1 MSHGPR
7 RPGFYLGVLAVGFV
21 VGGLLQAFLRRF
33 LPQGP
38 AKEVFTWSVT
48 PTIGPV
54 HLDLLVM
61 SITLGPIGLDVSLLA
76 VVGVVIAYLVA
87 RSLFSERRTMFG
99 NLGFTEIAILVLTL
113 VLFFGAKRI
122 PESGSSIG
130 KGIKEFNR
138 GLKDVASSESAPPV
152 APP

>member
-1 MSHGPR
+1 VPGPR
-7 RPGFYLGVLAVGFV
+7 RPLFYLSILAVGFV
-21 VGGLLQAFLRRF
+21 LGGLLQAFLRRF

-48 PTIGPV
+48 PTFGPL

-87 RSLFSERRTMFG
+87 RSLF
-99 NLGFTEIAILVLTL
+99 
-113 VLFFGAKRI
+113 
-122 PESGSSIG
+122 
-130 KGIKEFNR
+130 
-138 GLKDVASSESAPPV
+138 
-152 APP
+152 

>member
-21 VGGLLQAFLRRF
+21 VGGLLQSFLRRF

-54 HLDLLVM
+54 HLDLLVL
-61 SITLGPIGLDVSLLA
+61 SITLGPIALDVALLA
-76 VVGVVIAYLVA
+76 VVGVVIAYRVPRSPVSEGAPA
-87 RSLFSERRTMFG
+87 RPRR
-99 NLGFTEIAILVLTL
+99 LH
-113 VLFFGAKRI
+113 R
-122 PESGSSIG
+122 
-130 KGIKEFNR
+130 NR
-138 GLKDVASSESAPPV
+138 DP
-152 APP
+152 

>member
-33 LPQGP
+33 LPEGP
-38 AKEVFTWSVT
+38 AKELFTWSVT
-48 PTIGPV
+48 PTIGPL

-76 VVGVVIAYLVA
+76 VVGVAVAYLVA
-87 RSLFSERRTMFG
+87 RSLF
-99 NLGFTEIAILVLTL
+99 LK
-113 VLFFGAKRI
+113 GAHVRQ
-122 PESGSSIG
+122 SWLYR
-130 KGIKEFNR
+130 NR
-138 GLKDVASSESAPPV
+138 DPAPD
-152 APP
+152 PPA

>member
-1 MSHGPR
+1 MAPGPR
-7 RPGFYLGVLAVGFV
+7 RPLFYLSVLAVGFV
-21 VGGLLQAFLRRF
+21 LGGLVQAFLRRF

-48 PTIGPV
+48 PTIGPI

-87 RSLFSERRTMFG
+87 QSLF
-99 NLGFTEIAILVLTL
+99 
-113 VLFFGAKRI
+113 
-122 PESGSSIG
+122 
-130 KGIKEFNR
+130 
-138 GLKDVASSESAPPV
+138 
-152 APP
+152 